1 MRGRPALR
9 GPHLPPRQ
17 LPLTD
22 AEFEVVERMLVDLLY
37 ALGQGKREVGQGTQ
51 VSPLVFTLLRQT
63 GEGKSF
69 AVATGGA
76 RSTSRPHP
84 RVPQKDRPGM

>member
-1 MRGRPALR
+1 M
-9 GPHLPPRQ
+9 PPRQ

-22 AEFEVVERMLVDLLY
+22 PEFEVVERMLVDLLY
-37 ALGQGKREVGQGTQ
+37 ALCQREREVSQGTQ

-69 AVATGGA
+69 AVAVGGA
-76 RSTSRPHP
+76 CSTSGPHP
-84 RVPQKDRPGM
+84 RIP